1 MTIAVFGTFDVANYG
16 DLLFPLLAGR
26 RLAAIDENV
35 RAVAP
40 TACRPMQD
48 AATTLSVDDLLDPR
62 GSDEAIPALSGVL
75 LGGGN
80 LLHASATSRVY
91 GALEPPRPFAYPSLW
106 LGAARLAARHGVPL
120 AWNAPGAPA
129 ALAPAAAAAMS
140 VASRDARP
148 RAVRDEGSRA
158 ILAAAGIDAELAPD
172 PGLDVSD
179 LWDRNELLALHRELV
194 GEVAPNGRTVAFHVS
209 PRRVL
214 DDVATVAAAF
224 DGIATALDATPLLV
238 AIGPC
243 HDDGALLER
252 IAAELDRPAVVLAH
266 PQRLI
271 EIAASIAGSVA
282 YLGSS
287 MHGAITAVAY
297 GRRAVLVA
305 ARADHK
311 LAGLC
316 DHLNGALPRHERWGE
331 AVVALDSWP
340 SEEVVAEV
348 VADARRRLDAH
359 WQGVLA
365 SLVGSAPSS
374 ANTADVEDAAL
385 MRRLLEEVLAET
397 AARARHLEH
406 GLDRAQQVIGLRET
420 RLQRQDT
427 ELGKLRAETA
437 RLATALVETERD
449 RARIAAIAARQ
460 RAGDLPSADRSFNRT
475 RVLLNQ
481 PTTLAL
487 PQDASGWI
495 ETELCARPEFPDRFR
510 LSLSFHCEQRGGDVE
525 FQLLLRTAD
534 PDDFYWGHVP
544 PGPADNDDWEQCLDS
559 TELAAVGQPRW
570 DRVETLV
577 LRGKQKGRE
586 AVRLDLGRVAVHHH

>member
-16 DLLFPLLAGR
+16 DLLFPLLAER

-62 GSDEAIPALSGVL
+62 RSNEAIPALSGVL

-91 GALEPPRPFAYPSLW
+91 GALDPPRPFAYPSLW
-106 LGAARLAARHGVPL
+106 MGAARLAARHGVPL

-129 ALAPAAAAAMS
+129 TLAPAAAAAMS
-140 VASRDARP
+140 VASRAARP

-179 LWDRNELLALHRELV
+179 LWDRDELLTLHRELV
-194 GEVAPNGRTVAFHVS
+194 SEIAPNGRTVAFHVS

-214 DDVATVAAAF
+214 DDVATLAAAF
-224 DGIATALDATPLLV
+224 DAIATALDATPLLV
-238 AIGPC
+238 AVGPC
-243 HDDGALLER
+243 HDDGALLKR
-252 IAAELDRPAVVLAH
+252 IAAKLDRPAVVLAR

-271 EIAASIAGSVA
+271 EIAAAIAGSVA

-297 GRRAVLVA
+297 GRRAVFVA

-316 DHLNGALPRHERWGE
+316 DHLDGALPLHERWSE
-331 AVVALDSWP
+331 AVAALDSWP

-359 WQGVLA
+359 WQRVLA
-365 SLVGSAPSS
+365 SLAGSAPDSS
-374 ANTADVEDAAL
+374 HAVDVEDAGL
-385 MRRLLEEVLAET
+385 MRRLLEELLSET
-397 AARARHLEH
+397 AARTRHLEL
-406 GLDRAQQVIGLRET
+406 GLDRAQQAIGLREA
-420 RLQRQDT
+420 RLERQDA

-437 RLATALVETERD
+437 RLATALAETERD
-449 RARIAAIAARQ
+449 RASIAARHY
-460 RAGDLPSADRSFNRT
+460 AGDLPSADRSFNHT
-475 RVLLNQ
+475 RVLLDQ
-481 PTTLAL
+481 PTTLAV
-487 PQDASGWI
+487 PQDAPGWI
-495 ETELCARPEFPDRFR
+495 ETELCAHPEFPDRFR
-510 LSLSFHCEQRGGDVE
+510 LSLSLHCEQRGGDVE

-534 PDDFYWGHVP
+534 PDDFYWARVL
-544 PGPADNDDWEQCLDS
+544 PGPADNDDWEQGFDS
-559 TELAAVGQPRW
+559 TELVAVGCPRW

-577 LRGKQKGRE
+577 LRGKQKGRD
-586 AVRLDLGRVAVHHH
+586 AVRLDLSRVAIHHH